1 MIAST
6 NQTLLTDTLLGYGR
20 RSSIGDTMKV
30 AVSAPD
36 GFVAPY
42 ILEMLGDAAV
52 EIPPEA
58 MEDSMTLDA
67 LLTSCTAIVH
77 INSKPTDSAFG
88 RDDRETLL
96 RMREQSR
103 PILDAVD
110 RHGELHLIIVGTL
123 RVHPQWEPDEPYYG
137 YDSTLSPRDTAAEGQ
152 LWMEEMALERAQ
164 AERPVSIIRASNV
177 QGVLLD
183 GSEGNGL
190 LHRWAMECMMG
201 WVNIP
206 GDGSDVKDFVHVQ
219 DLVSVI
225 GAVLENPPPT
235 RESIS
240 VGSGKAISMAEIA
253 AIYNQKTG
261 CESEYGQDD
270 SQEVFGIVDA
280 RDLEMRLGFA
290 PQISLEEMLEEAFE
304 FAGH

>member
-1 MIAST
+1 
-6 NQTLLTDTLLGYGR
+6 
-20 RSSIGDTMKV
+20 MKV

-36 GFVAPY
+36 RFVAPY
-42 ILEMLGDAAV
+42 ILDMLGDSAV

-58 MEDSMTLDA
+58 MEDQMTLDA
-67 LLTSCTAIVH
+67 LLTSCNAIVH
-77 INSKPTDSAFG
+77 INSKPIDSTFS

-137 YDSTLSPRDTAAEGQ
+137 YDSTLAPRDTAAEGQ

-183 GSEGNGL
+183 GSEANGL
-190 LHRWAMECMMG
+190 LHQWAMECMMG
-201 WVNIP
+201 WINIP

-219 DLVSVI
+219 DLVTII

-240 VGSGKAISMAEIA
+240 VGSGKAISMADLA
-253 AIYNQKTG
+253 AMYNQKTG

-280 RDLEMRLGFA
+280 RELEMRFGFS
-290 PQISLEEMLEEAFE
+290 PEISLEEMLQEAFE

>member
-36 GFVAPY
+36 RFVAPY
-42 ILEMLGDAAV
+42 ILDMLGDSAV

-58 MEDSMTLDA
+58 MEDQMTLDA
-67 LLTSCTAIVH
+67 LLTSCNAIVH
-77 INSKPTDSAFG
+77 INSKPIDSTFG

-137 YDSTLSPRDTAAEGQ
+137 YDSTLAPRDTAAEGQ

-183 GSEGNGL
+183 GSEANGF
-190 LHRWAMECMMG
+190 LHQWALECMMG
-201 WVNIP
+201 WINIP

-219 DLVSVI
+219 DLVTII

-240 VGSGKAISMAEIA
+240 VGSGKAISMADLV

-270 SQEVFGIVDA
+270 SHEVFGIVDA
-280 RDLEMRLGFA
+280 RDLEMRFGFS
-290 PQISLEEMLEEAFE
+290 PEISLEEMLQEAFG

>member
-1 MIAST
+1 MVRST
-6 NQTLLTDTLLGYGR
+6 NQTPLTDTLLGYRR
-20 RSSIGDTMKV
+20 RSGIGDTMKV

-36 GFVAPY
+36 HFVAPY
-42 ILEMLGDAAV
+42 ILEMLGDSAV

-58 MEDSMTLDA
+58 MEDPITLDA

-77 INSKPTDSAFG
+77 INSKATDSALG

-137 YDSTLSPRDTAAEGQ
+137 HDSTLAPRDTAAEVQ

-164 AERPVSIIRASNV
+164 AERPVSIIRSSNV
-177 QGVLLD
+177 QGVLLN

-201 WVNIP
+201 WINIP

-219 DLVSVI
+219 DLVAII
-225 GAVLENPPPT
+225 GAVLESPPPT

-240 VGSGKAISMAEIA
+240 VGSGKAISMSELA

-290 PQISLEEMLEEAFE
+290 PQISLEEMLEEAFG

>member
-1 MIAST
+1 
-6 NQTLLTDTLLGYGR
+6 
-20 RSSIGDTMKV
+20 MKV

-36 GFVAPY
+36 RFVAPY
-42 ILEMLGDAAV
+42 ILDMLGDAAV

-58 MEDSMTLDA
+58 MEDQMTLDA
-67 LLTSCTAIVH
+67 LLTSCNAIVH
-77 INSKPTDSAFG
+77 INSKPTDTTFG

-123 RVHPQWEPDEPYYG
+123 RVHPQWEPEGPYYG
-137 YDSTLSPRDTAAEGQ
+137 YDSTLAPRDTAAEGQ

-183 GSEGNGL
+183 GSEANGL

-201 WVNIP
+201 WINIP

-219 DLVSVI
+219 DLVTII
-225 GAVLENPPPT
+225 GAVLESPPPT

-240 VGSGKAISMAEIA
+240 VGSGKAISMADLA

-280 RDLEMRLGFA
+280 RDLEMRFGFS
-290 PQISLEEMLEEAFE
+290 PEISLEEMLQEAFE

>member
-1 MIAST
+1 M
-6 NQTLLTDTLLGYGR
+6 
-20 RSSIGDTMKV
+20 
-30 AVSAPD
+30 
-36 GFVAPY
+36 
-42 ILEMLGDAAV
+42 

-152 LWMEEMALERAQ
+152 
-164 AERPVSIIRASNV
+164 
-177 QGVLLD
+177 
-183 GSEGNGL
+183 
-190 LHRWAMECMMG
+190 
-201 WVNIP
+201 
-206 GDGSDVKDFVHVQ
+206 
-219 DLVSVI
+219 
-225 GAVLENPPPT
+225 
-235 RESIS
+235 
-240 VGSGKAISMAEIA
+240 
-253 AIYNQKTG
+253 
-261 CESEYGQDD
+261 
-270 SQEVFGIVDA
+270 
-280 RDLEMRLGFA
+280 
-290 PQISLEEMLEEAFE
+290 
-304 FAGH
+304 

>member
-1 MIAST
+1 MVRST
-6 NQTLLTDTLLGYGR
+6 NQTLLTDTLLGYAR

-36 GFVAPY
+36 RFVAPY
-42 ILEMLGDAAV
+42 ILDMLGDSAV

-58 MEDSMTLDA
+58 MKDQMTLDA
-67 LLTSCTAIVH
+67 LLTSCNAIVH
-77 INSKPTDSAFG
+77 INSKPIDSTFG

-137 YDSTLSPRDTAAEGQ
+137 YDSTLAPRDTAAEGQ

-177 QGVLLD
+177 QGVFFD
-183 GSEGNGL
+183 GSEANGL
-190 LHRWAMECMMG
+190 LHQWAMECMMG
-201 WVNIP
+201 WINIP

-219 DLVSVI
+219 DLVTII

-240 VGSGKAISMAEIA
+240 VGSGKAISMADLA

-280 RDLEMRLGFA
+280 RDLEMRFGFS
-290 PQISLEEMLEEAFE
+290 PEISLEEMLQEAFE

>member
-1 MIAST
+1 
-6 NQTLLTDTLLGYGR
+6 
-20 RSSIGDTMKV
+20 
-30 AVSAPD
+30 
-36 GFVAPY
+36 
-42 ILEMLGDAAV
+42 
-52 EIPPEA
+52 
-58 MEDSMTLDA
+58 
-67 LLTSCTAIVH
+67 
-77 INSKPTDSAFG
+77 
-88 RDDRETLL
+88 
-96 RMREQSR
+96 
-103 PILDAVD
+103 
-110 RHGELHLIIVGTL
+110 
-123 RVHPQWEPDEPYYG
+123 
-137 YDSTLSPRDTAAEGQ
+137 
-152 LWMEEMALERAQ
+152 MEEMALERAQ

-219 DLVSVI
+219 DLVTVI

-240 VGSGKAISMAEIA
+240 VGSGKAISMTDLA

>member
-1 MIAST
+1 MKSGTGEAV
-6 NQTLLTDTLLGYGR
+6 
-20 RSSIGDTMKV
+20 KV
-30 AVSAPD
+30 AISAPD
-36 GFVAPY
+36 NFVAPY
-42 ILEMLGDAAV
+42 IMDMLGDAAV
-52 EIPPEA
+52 SIPPEA
-58 MEDSMTLDA
+58 MSEPLMLDA
-67 LLTSCTAIVH
+67 LLTSCNAIIH
-77 INSKPTDSAFG
+77 INSKPSDQTLG

-103 PILDAVD
+103 PIIDAVD

-123 RVHPQWEPDEPYYG
+123 RVHPQWEPDDDYYG
-137 YDSTLSPRDTAAEGQ
+137 RDSTLAPRDVAAEGQ
-152 LWMEEMALERAQ
+152 LWAEEMALERAQ

-190 LHRWAMECMMG
+190 LHRWAQESMIG

-206 GDGSDVKDFVHVQ
+206 GDGSGIKDFVHVQ

-225 GAVLENPPPT
+225 GAVLESPPPT
-235 RESIS
+235 RESIA
-240 VGSGKAISMAEIA
+240 VGCGKGISMSDLAG
-253 AIYNQKTG
+253 IYSQRTG
-261 CESEYGQDD
+261 CESEYGQDE

-290 PQISLEEMLEEAFE
+290 PQISLEEMIEEAFG

>member
-1 MIAST
+1 MVRST

-36 GFVAPY
+36 RFVAPY
-42 ILEMLGDAAV
+42 ILDMLGDAAV

-58 MEDSMTLDA
+58 MEDQMTLDA
-67 LLTSCTAIVH
+67 LLTSCNAIVH
-77 INSKPTDSAFG
+77 INSKPLDSTFG

-137 YDSTLSPRDTAAEGQ
+137 YDSTLAPRDTAAEGQ

-183 GSEGNGL
+183 GSEANGL
-190 LHRWAMECMMG
+190 LHQWAMECMMG
-201 WVNIP
+201 WINIP

-219 DLVSVI
+219 DLVTII

-240 VGSGKAISMAEIA
+240 VGSGKAISMADLA

-280 RDLEMRLGFA
+280 RDLEMRFGFS
-290 PQISLEEMLEEAFE
+290 PEISLEEMLQEAFE

>member
-1 MIAST
+1 
-6 NQTLLTDTLLGYGR
+6 
-20 RSSIGDTMKV
+20 MKV

-36 GFVAPY
+36 RFVAPY
-42 ILEMLGDAAV
+42 ILDMLGDSAV

-58 MEDSMTLDA
+58 MEDQMTLDA
-67 LLTSCTAIVH
+67 LLTSCNAIVH
-77 INSKPTDSAFG
+77 INSKPIDSTFG

-137 YDSTLSPRDTAAEGQ
+137 YDSTLAPRDTAAEGQ

-183 GSEGNGL
+183 GSEANGL
-190 LHRWAMECMMG
+190 LHQWAMECMMG
-201 WVNIP
+201 WINIP

-219 DLVSVI
+219 DLVTII

-240 VGSGKAISMAEIA
+240 VGSGKAISMADLA

-270 SQEVFGIVDA
+270 SHEVFGIVDA
-280 RDLEMRLGFA
+280 
-290 PQISLEEMLEEAFE
+290 
-304 FAGH
+304 

>member
-1 MIAST
+1 MVRST

-36 GFVAPY
+36 RFVAPY
-42 ILEMLGDAAV
+42 ILDMLGDAAV

-58 MEDSMTLDA
+58 MEDQMTLDA
-67 LLTSCTAIVH
+67 LLTSCNAIVH
-77 INSKPTDSAFG
+77 INSKPIDSTFG

-137 YDSTLSPRDTAAEGQ
+137 YDSTLAPRDTAAEGQ

-183 GSEGNGL
+183 GSEANGL
-190 LHRWAMECMMG
+190 LHHWAMECMMG
-201 WVNIP
+201 WINIP
-206 GDGSDVKDFVHVQ
+206 GDGSVVKDFVHV
-219 DLVSVI
+219 
-225 GAVLENPPPT
+225 
-235 RESIS
+235 
-240 VGSGKAISMAEIA
+240 
-253 AIYNQKTG
+253 
-261 CESEYGQDD
+261 
-270 SQEVFGIVDA
+270 
-280 RDLEMRLGFA
+280 
-290 PQISLEEMLEEAFE
+290 
-304 FAGH
+304 